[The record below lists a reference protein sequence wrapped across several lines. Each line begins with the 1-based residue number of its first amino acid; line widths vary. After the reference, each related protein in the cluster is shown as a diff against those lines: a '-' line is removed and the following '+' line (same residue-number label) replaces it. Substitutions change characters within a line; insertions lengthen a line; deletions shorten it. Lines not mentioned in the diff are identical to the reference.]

1 MLQAAATSLIFTSAM
16 DDAQNKR
23 IVRSKMKLL
32 LISLIPIAFP
42 PKIDIFA
49 VVELSIDS
57 VPFKIIY
64 HFSPFVN
71 NQLKFFDRKFRRRVW
86 AIFSEKSKRKAKL
99 LLFEI
104 DGFPFP
110 KQVKKLSRFRKK
122 RRRKINFPFYS
133 RQSSKI
139 VTLVLWFMI

>member
-1 MLQAAATSLIFTSAM
+1 MKILLFFKPTNRQGLLMLFSLLSSLASVLTVSIFLSFEFSTVS
-16 DDAQNKR
+16 
-23 IVRSKMKLL
+23 
-32 LISLIPIAFP
+32 SL
-42 PKIDIFA
+42 
-49 VVELSIDS
+49 VQENNSIL
-57 VPFKIIY
+57 K
-64 HFSPFVN
+64 N
-71 NQLKFFDRKFRRRVW
+71 NIRTNRKFFDRKFCRRVG

-99 LLFEI
+99 LLLEI
-104 DGFPFP
+104 DGFPCP